1 MYPDLKRKA
10 IIVTGASRGI
20 GHAIAERLAAA
31 GARLLITARSDAA
44 LQQLARSFPGDVVA
58 RALDLRCEDSP
69 RQLVLTAVGHFGRV
83 DGLVNCAGST
93 RRGDFLALGEDD
105 WQDGFALK
113 FFGAMRCARE
123 AWPHLTASGGSIVN
137 IIGIGGRTASA
148 DFAIGGAVNAA
159 LMNLTKA
166 LADRGVADGVR
177 VNAINPGSIATARLE
192 SRIDAYAAR
201 TGLPRAQAA
210 AGMARDL
217 GIARFGAPR
226 EIADVAAFLLSS
238 AASFC
243 QGSLI
248 DVDGGQTRTL

>member
-1 MYPDLKRKA
+1 M
-10 IIVTGASRGI
+10 
-20 GHAIAERLAAA
+20 
-31 GARLLITARSDAA
+31 
-44 LQQLARSFPGDVVA
+44 
-58 RALDLRCEDSP
+58 
-69 RQLVLTAVGHFGRV
+69 
-83 DGLVNCAGST
+83 
-93 RRGDFLALGEDD
+93 
-105 WQDGFALK
+105 
-113 FFGAMRCARE
+113 
-123 AWPHLTASGGSIVN
+123 
-137 IIGIGGRTASA
+137 
-148 DFAIGGAVNAA
+148 
-159 LMNLTKA
+159 
-166 LADRGVADGVR
+166 
-177 VNAINPGSIATARLE
+177 SIATARLE